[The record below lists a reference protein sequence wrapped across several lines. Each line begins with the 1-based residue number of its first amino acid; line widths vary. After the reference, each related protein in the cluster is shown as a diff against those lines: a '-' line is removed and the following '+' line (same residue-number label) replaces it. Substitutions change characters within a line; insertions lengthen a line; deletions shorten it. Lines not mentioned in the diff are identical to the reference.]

1 MARDQPQ
8 KKWSDTT
15 MSTETRKTITVEVEA
30 DSFAAS
36 LHLPSAL
43 THIAQYDESAAL
55 ELLKVW
61 GNASEPTTIILEK
74 ARIKR
79 QELYTQYINDKM
91 ANFTFGA
98 TRTTLMDAVQ
108 RGDLL
113 AFQIIEA
120 MDGLSDDASPQ
131 DAIQA
136 LEAVK
141 DKYTF

>member
-1 MARDQPQ
+1 MQQ
-8 KKWSDTT
+8 
-15 MSTETRKTITVEVEA
+15 TETGKTITVEA
-30 DSFAAS
+30 DSFTAS
-36 LHLPSAL
+36 LYLPATL
-43 THIAQYDESAAL
+43 THIAQYDEVAAL

-61 GNASEPTTIILEK
+61 GNASEPTTSILEK

-79 QELYTQYINDKM
+79 HELYTQYINDKM
-91 ANFTFGA
+91 ADFTFGA
-98 TRTTLMDAVQ
+98 TCTTLVDAVQ

-120 MDGLSDDASPQ
+120 MDGLSNDASPH
-131 DAIQA
+131 DAVQA